1 MKKLFLIAILIISS
15 LSAFSRSKKTYSI
28 ADTSCP
34 CLNVYGNHEPDYY
47 VVDGS
52 LIEAK
57 KTEDVLSKIS
67 PKKAEF
73 IRFADANCN
82 CIYLLFIQTKNG
94 KKFKKQIPITLRELG
109 NRLNDK

>member
-1 MKKLFLIAILIISS
+1 MKKLFLTYILIISS
-15 LSAFSRSKKTYSI
+15 LSAFSRTKKEYSTV
-28 ADTSCP
+28 DTSCP
-34 CLNVYGNHEPDYY
+34 CLNIYGNHKIDYY

-94 KKFKKQIPITLRELG
+94 KKLKKQIPITLRELG